1 MKWNCLIVDDEPPAL
16 EVLRTYIK
24 SIPMLQLAGECNHAL
39 SAFQLLQQQRI
50 DLLFLDV
57 NMPKLKGTDFIRS
70 LEKPPK
76 VIFTTAHAE
85 FAVEGFDIGAV
96 DFLLK
101 PYSLDRFLKAVHRA
115 TATDHQTYEKIQE
128 KADRFLYVRSDRKM
142 IKVMIDEIL
151 YIESL
156 KDYIKIILPS
166 KQIITRQTIS
176 SIEEMLPED
185 EFIRIHRSFIIS
197 LKRID
202 SFDQSSVLSTKPNSP
217 SARCLRINCCKD

>member
-85 FAVEGFDIGAV
+85 RYTAQRLLTIRPTKKYRRRLTDFYTSVPIG
-96 DFLLK
+96 K
-101 PYSLDRFLKAVHRA
+101 
-115 TATDHQTYEKIQE
+115 
-128 KADRFLYVRSDRKM
+128 
-142 IKVMIDEIL
+142 
-151 YIESL
+151 
-156 KDYIKIILPS
+156 
-166 KQIITRQTIS
+166 
-176 SIEEMLPED
+176 
-185 EFIRIHRSFIIS
+185 
-197 LKRID
+197 
-202 SFDQSSVLSTKPNSP
+202 
-217 SARCLRINCCKD
+217 

>member
-1 MKWNCLIVDDEPPAL
+1 
-16 EVLRTYIK
+16 
-24 SIPMLQLAGECNHAL
+24 
-39 SAFQLLQQQRI
+39 
-50 DLLFLDV
+50 
-57 NMPKLKGTDFIRS
+57 
-70 LEKPPK
+70 
-76 VIFTTAHAE
+76 
-85 FAVEGFDIGAV
+85 
-96 DFLLK
+96 
-101 PYSLDRFLKAVHRA
+101 
-115 TATDHQTYEKIQE
+115 
-128 KADRFLYVRSDRKM
+128 M

-202 SFDQSSVLSTKPNSP
+202 SFDQSSVFINKAELPIGPLFKNQLLQ
-217 SARCLRINCCKD
+217 RLR